1 MINDQ
6 YFVFSMT
13 FCLQVFC
20 FRLPAV
26 GRMGA
31 PQVTIET
38 ITVTRPL
45 KVSRKIGDQASS
57 QPAQNPNLEV
67 DSSHMTQGPRQRRPQ
82 SEGTETYGNN
92 FPVWKVTAIHQEY
105 LNIPHYTFPEKIHE
119 GNRSN
124 NHVGKLV
131 LFLLTTMEQGRI
143 STFILYLKG
152 FFETW
157 IPG

>member
-1 MINDQ
+1 
-6 YFVFSMT
+6 MT

-57 QPAQNPNLEV
+57 QPA
-67 DSSHMTQGPRQRRPQ
+67 
-82 SEGTETYGNN
+82 
-92 FPVWKVTAIHQEY
+92 
-105 LNIPHYTFPEKIHE
+105 
-119 GNRSN
+119 
-124 NHVGKLV
+124 
-131 LFLLTTMEQGRI
+131 
-143 STFILYLKG
+143 
-152 FFETW
+152 
-157 IPG
+157 